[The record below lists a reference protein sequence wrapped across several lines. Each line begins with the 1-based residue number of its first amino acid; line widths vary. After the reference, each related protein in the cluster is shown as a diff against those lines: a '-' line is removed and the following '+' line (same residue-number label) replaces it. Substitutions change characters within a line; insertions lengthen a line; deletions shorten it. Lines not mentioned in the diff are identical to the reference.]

1 MTVKR
6 ERCVDP
12 IDDRSERPAMP
23 AVDSSVIRFLRYD
36 ARERTLQITFTS
48 GKTYI
53 YLDVPPKV
61 YDAFLK
67 ADSKGEFFNEEIR
80 DQYTFAPK

>member
-1 MTVKR
+1 
-6 ERCVDP
+6 
-12 IDDRSERPAMP
+12 MP
-23 AVDSSVIRFLRYD
+23 MMESSVIRFVRYD
-36 ARERTLQITFTS
+36 PRERALHVTFTS
-48 GKTYI
+48 GKAYV

-80 DQYTFAPK
+80 DQYSFAPK

>member
-1 MTVKR
+1 
-6 ERCVDP
+6 
-12 IDDRSERPAMP
+12 MP
-23 AVDSSVIRFLRYD
+23 AVKSSVIRFFRYD
-36 ARERTLQITFTS
+36 PRERALHITFTS

-67 ADSKGEFFNEEIR
+67 ADPRASSSTKRSAISTASPRSEGCFPQASIIR
-80 DQYTFAPK
+80 AKSA

>member
-1 MTVKR
+1 
-6 ERCVDP
+6 
-12 IDDRSERPAMP
+12 MP
-23 AVDSSVIRFLRYD
+23 AVKSSVIRFFRYD
-36 ARERTLQITFTS
+36 PRERALHITFTS

-80 DQYTFAPK
+80 DQYSFAPT

>member
-1 MTVKR
+1 MTVQRKC
-6 ERCVDP
+6 CVDP
-12 IDDRSERPAMP
+12 IDDRPERPAMP
-23 AVDSSVIRFLRYD
+23 AVKSSMIRFLSYD
-36 ARERTLQITFTS
+36 ARERALQIIFTS

-53 YLDVPPKV
+53 YLDVPRKV

-80 DQYTFAPK
+80 DQYSFVPK